1 MCSSVQCSCT
11 VQELS
16 QTKQAYECR
25 TAELEKVKA
34 ESHKRKKIIA
44 TQQLVMQ
51 NGKEA
56 YNKVIQSNFTVVQH
70 TTVTHCIVYRSLSN
84 NLNTGSERSHT
95 RTVVPECCKDNDES
109 LWEGQNLTPPTI
121 AKPLKRS
128 SPEYA

>member
-1 MCSSVQCSCT
+1 M
-11 VQELS
+11 QELS

-56 YNKVIQSNFTVVQH
+56 YNKVIQSNFTVLQH
-70 TTVTHCIVYRSLSN
+70 TTVTHFIIYHSLSN
-84 NLNTGSERSHT
+84 NLNTGSERSDTH
-95 RTVVPECCKDNDES
+95 TVVPECCKDDCKDDEES

>member
-1 MCSSVQCSCT
+1 MDELVVMCSAVCSVRACT

-56 YNKVIQSNFTVVQH
+56 YNKVIQSNFTVLQH
-70 TTVTHCIVYRSLSN
+70 TTVTHFIIC
-84 NLNTGSERSHT
+84 H
-95 RTVVPECCKDNDES
+95 
-109 LWEGQNLTPPTI
+109 LTI
-121 AKPLKRS
+121 
-128 SPEYA
+128 